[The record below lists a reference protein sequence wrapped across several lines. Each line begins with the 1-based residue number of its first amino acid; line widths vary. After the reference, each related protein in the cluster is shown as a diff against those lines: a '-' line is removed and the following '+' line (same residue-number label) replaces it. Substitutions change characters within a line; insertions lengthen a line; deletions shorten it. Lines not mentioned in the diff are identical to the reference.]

1 MNGIDSLKSLVSRKG
16 GFARSNL
23 FQVELPSIPHF
34 NKYGMESI
42 NILCSDVNL
51 PGRQIMTQERY
62 IGVKGQ
68 KVANSF
74 TSDDVSMT
82 FYCLNDYGIK
92 EYIEAWQDLIID
104 QDSYIIGYPNGTDG
118 YVKPIKISQLEKG
131 VGIDFPMDINF
142 FGINVDIDIYTK
154 DKVVYKVELEDAFP
168 TTMNSI
174 SLNNEQDGLVQL
186 NVQMSYRN
194 WKRIDQN
201 SDFARLQKRNQK
213 RERNTPR
220 GI

>member
-1 MNGIDSLKSLVSRKG
+1 
-16 GFARSNL
+16 
-23 FQVELPSIPHF
+23 
-34 NKYGMESI
+34 
-42 NILCSDVNL
+42 
-51 PGRQIMTQERY
+51 
-62 IGVKGQ
+62 
-68 KVANSF
+68 
-74 TSDDVSMT
+74 
-82 FYCLNDYGIK
+82 
-92 EYIEAWQDLIID
+92 
-104 QDSYIIGYPNGTDG
+104 
-118 YVKPIKISQLEKG
+118 
-131 VGIDFPMDINF
+131 
-142 FGINVDIDIYTK
+142 
-154 DKVVYKVELEDAFP
+154 VVYKVELEDAFP